1 MRDVYADVFTA
12 TYTVLYIIHLLTY
25 LLTYNDIAVV
35 NVILHHSGLHISCI
49 YLTLD
54 DVECNVLC
62 IMT

>member
-1 MRDVYADVFTA
+1 VYADVFTA

-25 LLTYNDIAVV
+25 NDIAVV
-35 NVILHHSGLHISCI
+35 NVLLHHSGLHISCI